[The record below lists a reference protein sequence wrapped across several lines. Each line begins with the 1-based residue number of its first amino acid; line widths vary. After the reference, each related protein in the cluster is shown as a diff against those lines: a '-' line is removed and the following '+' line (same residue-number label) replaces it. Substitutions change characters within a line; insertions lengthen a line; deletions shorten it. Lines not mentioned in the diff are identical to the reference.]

1 MKLLLSA
8 NQTLTSGALAS
19 SSATLDLTI
28 TIIPGA
34 NLGPYNNTA
43 KVNGTSPSGAVISDD
58 SDDGT
63 DANGDNGDGNL
74 ATPTPVTFTEA
85 PAIGIAKEIS
95 GPVTNNEDG
104 SYSLIY
110 SIVVR
115 NIGDVI
121 LSNVQVSE
129 PLSTTFNGASFTL
142 GTISS
147 ADLNINNDFDG
158 ASDNNRSEEHTS
170 ELQSPD

>member
-1 MKLLLSA
+1 MLVQNNGDIELNSVQIIEDFAVTYPSPATVQVDNVVSNNFTVNPSFNGYSDKNLLSA

-28 TIIPGA
+28 TIIPGT

-74 ATPTPVTFTEA
+74 ATPTPVTW
-85 PAIGIAKEIS
+85 
-95 GPVTNNEDG
+95 
-104 SYSLIY
+104 
-110 SIVVR
+110 
-115 NIGDVI
+115 
-121 LSNVQVSE
+121 VQDKKV
-129 PLSTTFNGASFTL
+129 
-142 GTISS
+142 
-147 ADLNINNDFDG
+147 
-158 ASDNNRSEEHTS
+158 
-170 ELQSPD
+170 